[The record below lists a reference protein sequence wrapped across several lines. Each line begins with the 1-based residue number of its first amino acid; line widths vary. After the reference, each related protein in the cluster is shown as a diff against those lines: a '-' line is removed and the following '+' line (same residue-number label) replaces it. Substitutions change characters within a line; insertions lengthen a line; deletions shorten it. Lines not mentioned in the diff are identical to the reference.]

1 MYYSVLYGTLFHFL
15 GGKLLTLGGS
25 ARYLLAGVAYLLIA
39 IGYLIRSQYVLPFTI
54 VTFLLT
60 LVWALY
66 EVQLSYWGLIPRLVV
81 PALLLMLGLW
91 LATTLPVKRA
101 AVRYANWS
109 ASAIFIALL
118 ATLVSAFY
126 PHGGIHHGVVKA
138 AADSKPTLASQ
149 SDNWEFSPAMLQVPV
164 LPRTMILP
172 RKTSKPEGGVDHHT
186 GRRVSGPGL
195 GWMRIRRCKLA
206 IRSTPVRR

>member
-1 MYYSVLYGTLFHFL
+1 MDEQRGSGRRIFFTVYRVIFVLLSFCTGLFFTFW

-25 ARYLLAGVAYLLIA
+25 AWYLLAGVAYLLIA

-91 LATTLPVKRA
+91 LATTLPVKRT

-118 ATLVSAFY
+118 ATLVSAFS
-126 PHGGIHHGVVKA
+126 PHGGIHHGVVE
-138 AADSKPTLASQ
+138 S
-149 SDNWEFSPAMLQVPV
+149 
-164 LPRTMILP
+164 
-172 RKTSKPEGGVDHHT
+172 
-186 GRRVSGPGL
+186 RR
-195 GWMRIRRCKLA
+195 R
-206 IRSTPVRR
+206 

>member
-1 MYYSVLYGTLFHFL
+1 MDEQRGSGRRIFFTVYRVIFVLLSFCTGLFFTFW

-25 ARYLLAGVAYLLIA
+25 AWYLLAGVAYLLIA

-91 LATTLPVKRA
+91 LATTLPVKRT
-101 AVRYANWS
+101 AVAMPTGAPRRFSSRCWRRWS
-109 ASAIFIALL
+109 RRF
-118 ATLVSAFY
+118 

-138 AADSKPTLASQ
+138 AADSKPTLLPKATTGS
-149 SDNWEFSPAMLQVPV
+149 FSPAMPQVPV
-164 LPRTMILP
+164 LLRTMTLP
-172 RKTSKPEGGVDHHT
+172 RRTSKT
-186 GRRVSGPGL
+186 
-195 GWMRIRRCKLA
+195 
-206 IRSTPVRR
+206 